1 MSKQGEQEYRQCTSS
16 LAICDKL
23 IEQDRINMQEGQIF
37 DWNRRK
43 CLSWVI
49 LKNGNKIA
57 CSFIR
62 DWKVLMCIGPQ
73 KVNTL
78 RPCLVRF
85 WGQK

>member
-37 DWNRRK
+37 NGNRRK
-43 CLSWVI
+43 CPSWVI

-62 DWKVLMCIGPQ
+62 DWNVLICIDPKKEIHLDLAMCG
-73 KVNTL
+73 
-78 RPCLVRF
+78 F